1 MKVQPIDTYKGER
14 YILLDDDYEVI
25 NEVKRYLL
33 FLDARNKSPNT
44 LKNYA
49 HHLKLFYEYM
59 NNMGLDIK
67 EIASNPDI
75 GPIEIL
81 SNFMLYLQFPDY
93 NAKIIPFNG
102 VQQKRSNSTINDI
115 MSCVLGFYQY
125 LAANK
130 EIEELDIY
138 KEKMNS
144 SLSKSFISELIYN
157 KTTLKQSI
165 FKMRKIDEKPK
176 YITKEQYKELFNV
189 CTNIRDKL
197 IIALCYECGLR
208 IGEVLGIHIQDLNI
222 KKQELNIVP
231 RENNKNGARV
241 KNYAAGKVYLK
252 KYVRELLNEYILN
265 IRSKYDGEYLFI
277 SLTGNNK
284 GNPLSI
290 NATERMFSKLKEKV
304 NFDIHA
310 HILRHSFAC
319 NMISYGW
326 DIYKVSKYL
335 RHKSIAATN
344 IYLHMTIEFQD
355 KLREEIFE
363 TEDIYEINKIKE
375 MIE

>member
-1 MKVQPIDTYKGER
+1 M
-14 YILLDDDYEVI
+14 LDNDYSII

-33 FLDARNKSPNT
+33 FLDAKNKSPNT
-44 LKNYA
+44 LKNYV
-49 HHLKLFYEYM
+49 HHLKTFYEYM
-59 NNMGLDIK
+59 NDVGLDIK
-67 EIASNPDI
+67 EISLNPDI

-93 NAKIIPFNG
+93 DKKNIPFNG

-125 LAANK
+125 LAANG
-130 EIEELDIY
+130 EIEELDVY
-138 KEKMNS
+138 KDKMNS

-165 FKMRKIDEKPK
+165 FKMRKIDAKPK
-176 YITKEQYKELFNV
+176 YITKEQYKELFDA

-197 IIALCYECGLR
+197 IIVLCYECGLR

-231 RENNKNGARV
+231 RENNENGARV

-265 IRSKYDGEYLFI
+265 IRSKYDGEFLFI
-277 SLTGNNK
+277 SLTGKNEGK
-284 GNPLSI
+284 PLSI
-290 NATERMFSKLKEKV
+290 GAVEKMFSKLKEKV

-310 HILRHSFAC
+310 HMLRHSFAC

-335 RHKSIAATN
+335 RHKSIIATN

-363 TEDIYEINKIKE
+363 TENEEEINKIKE
-375 MIE
+375 MVL